1 MRKYG
6 FSLICIVPY
15 CRIFYRVFETMVG
28 PKNPNPYIHW
38 LNEKKNYQRYIQNPV
53 KHHKMKFFAKIQS
66 RHSEL
71 FLKIGVTK
79 E

>member
-28 PKNPNPYIHW
+28 PKNPI
-38 LNEKKNYQRYIQNPV
+38 LICTGLTKKKLPEVY
-53 KHHKMKFFAKIQS
+53 
-66 RHSEL
+66 SEPSQ
-71 FLKIGVTK
+71 TS
-79 E
+79 

>member
-38 LNEKKNYQRYIQNPV
+38 LNEKKKLPEVY
-53 KHHKMKFFAKIQS
+53 
-66 RHSEL
+66 SEPSQ
-71 FLKIGVTK
+71 TS
-79 E
+79 